1 MGKTE
6 SQREVEK
13 KQDHA
18 SKVKPDFNFKFAKKI
33 EERFSG
39 TDVNKIM
46 ANAVESRF
54 QPRGIEEN
62 QDGTDEIDL
71 RFYEVSLDRPTG
83 IEFATD
89 LSLKYVYVMEVK
101 DNSPAQL
108 SVTPVLVGD
117 QLVAVN
123 DEECIGMPFAQVA
136 DLLGKNPSVPLKFR
150 FFRGSK
156 QELLTAVGRE
166 DYVATTAE
174 VIVINPDGQE
184 VTYEARAGAN
194 LRDSLIENGVQVYN
208 VAQGRFTNCNGR
220 QLCGTCIVDVLQ
232 GAEYTNSKSI
242 DEENFLRKMPGSY
255 RLSCCVNVYGDVKVK
270 TRPPTKKK
278 LIEFT

>member
-1 MGKTE
+1 
-6 SQREVEK
+6 
-13 KQDHA
+13 
-18 SKVKPDFNFKFAKKI
+18 
-33 EERFSG
+33 
-39 TDVNKIM
+39 M

-156 QELLTAVGRE
+156 QELLTAVGISLKGANRLMKRQVGRE

-194 LRDSLIENGVQVYN
+194 LRDSLIENGVQ
-208 VAQGRFTNCNGR
+208 
-220 QLCGTCIVDVLQ
+220 
-232 GAEYTNSKSI
+232 
-242 DEENFLRKMPGSY
+242 
-255 RLSCCVNVYGDVKVK
+255 
-270 TRPPTKKK
+270 
-278 LIEFT
+278 